1 MIKRDAPKTARETM
15 ACISNRLSGPFIA
28 GSALAS
34 MLDVPN
40 SIIALAMKITR
51 LTMLTVYLALSA
63 LGLVYVKIKV
73 AH

>member
-1 MIKRDAPKTARETM
+1 
-15 ACISNRLSGPFIA
+15 
-28 GSALAS
+28 